1 MLDYFNA
8 VIALTATPALQTTEI
23 FGEPVYTYSYRE
35 AVLDGYLID
44 HDAPHQLKTKLSEQ
58 GITINKGDTI
68 KYINKKTG
76 KIDTAYLDDDV
87 KLDVD
92 QFNRKVIVPE
102 FNRAVL
108 AEIAKKSLSRRAGNL
123 RQNADL
129 RCYRYACR
137 YDCEHAAG
145 ALCQG

>member
-1 MLDYFNA
+1 M
-8 VIALTATPALQTTEI
+8 
-23 FGEPVYTYSYRE
+23 
-35 AVLDGYLID
+35 LDGYLID

-87 KLDVD
+87 DFDVD
-92 QFNRKVIVPE
+92 QFNRRVIVPE

-108 AEIAKKSLSRRAGNL
+108 AEIAKIFIPTRRKPTAK
-123 RQNADL
+123 R
-129 RCYRYACR
+129 
-137 YDCEHAAG
+137 
-145 ALCQG
+145 

>member
-1 MLDYFNA
+1 MK
-8 VIALTATPALQTTEI
+8 IALTATPALQTTEI
-23 FGEPVYTYSYRE
+23 FGEPVYTYTYRE

-44 HDAPHQLKTKLSEQ
+44 HDAPHQLTTKLSEH
-58 GITINKGDTI
+58 GIQLKRGDTV
-68 KYINKKTG
+68 KYINKQTG
-76 KIDTAYLDDDV
+76 ELDTAYLDDDV
-87 KLDVD
+87 DFDVD
-92 QFNRKVIVPE
+92 QFNRRVIVPG

-108 AEIAKKSLSRRAGNL
+108 AEIAKIFIPTRRNL

-137 YDCEHAAG
+137 YDCEHIAG